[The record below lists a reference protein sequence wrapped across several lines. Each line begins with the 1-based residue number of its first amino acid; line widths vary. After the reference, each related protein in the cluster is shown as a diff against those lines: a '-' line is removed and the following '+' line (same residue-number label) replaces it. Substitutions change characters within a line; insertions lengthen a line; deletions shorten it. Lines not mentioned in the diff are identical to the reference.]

1 MGVDCPTSWHVARLT
16 CRRGLGRMP
25 RSRQHS
31 RAAHREAPGLGG
43 AQSSGQN
50 SSRIPCGLFIKL
62 IDRQLRSSRGKG
74 ARAPSLRVSRRVSD
88 GLRTRPCLPAQPGA
102 RSITPQEYR
111 SCPDRHIRAG
121 PSAAKCTNECSFL
134 TTAALAAAPVE
145 LDQQQAGPVPSALAA
160 PPKWGHLH
168 GVRQHRV

>member
-1 MGVDCPTSWHVARLT
+1 MWGLIAPRAGMWRGSPVGVDWAE
-16 CRRGLGRMP
+16 CRALADD
-25 RSRQHS
+25 S
-31 RAAHREAPGLGG
+31 RAAQAPGWEGRNP
-43 AQSSGQN
+43 ADKIR
-50 SSRIPCGLFIKL
+50 RITCGVFIKL

-111 SCPDRHIRAG
+111 SCPHRHVRAG
-121 PSAAKCTNECSFL
+121 PSAAKCTNECSF

>member
-1 MGVDCPTSWHVARLT
+1 MIAPRAGMWRGSPVGVDWAECRALAER
-16 CRRGLGRMP
+16 RRG
-25 RSRQHS
+25 
-31 RAAHREAPGLGG
+31 AHKRRGPLEG
-43 AQSSGQN
+43 AIQRTIHNALRTLHCVS
-50 SSRIPCGLFIKL
+50 
-62 IDRQLRSSRGKG
+62 DRQLRSECGKR
-74 ARAPSLRVSRRVSD
+74 ARLQGCASHSN
-88 GLRTRPCLPAQPGA
+88 GLRTRPCSPAQPGA

-111 SCPDRHIRAG
+111 SCPHRHIRAG

-134 TTAALAAAPVE
+134 ITAALAAAPVE